1 MYGRLSGNVLIL
13 LICFILTM
21 VCLFHNNILSSSIA
35 IPEYLNHPFP
45 STAETPTII
54 DPLHLHNQ
62 HTTIALSLYTTAPC
76 TFSSVQK

>member
-35 IPEYLNHPFP
+35 IPEYVNNPFP

-62 HTTIALSLYTTAPC
+62 HTTIALSLYITAPC